1 MIVHKIYNVFKSY
14 LVKVVYWNLVKA
26 QNYKRTVPT
35 LWSQWWQKHW
45 CNINMCQMWFAYD

>member
-35 LWSQWWQKHW
+35 LWSQWWQKH
-45 CNINMCQMWFAYD
+45 